1 MRLPLANS
9 VIGNSAC
16 KPFFLTEENKNQL
29 LNGLKIAQCIFHFS
43 RLFLFTELFAK
54 FCLLLGVYGAK
65 SFQLQKRLTLTPGLG
80 AGAPKPNWEIRPET
94 VILGSLTP
102 AIRLQPILAIP

>member
-1 MRLPLANS
+1 MTC
-9 VIGNSAC
+9 I
-16 KPFFLTEENKNQL
+16 PFDRKKTKVSYK
-29 LNGLKIAQCIFHFS
+29 NGLKIVHFPHFS